1 MYNDGDVHKRH
12 VAVESNHER
21 RINSLV
27 VDQGASDAVGSWM
40 WLKKDEVETETPPP
54 VSDNQGLGFKST
66 ADLDYVVPKYPGQ
79 IELFQRRKVAWPKLA
94 DVRRHSKGEAINI
107 AQEEETKAETI
118 TKKALR
124 RMQALAI
131 RSAFNSEEPDVP
143 QGIIDATLLPGKLL
157 K

>member
-1 MYNDGDVHKRH
+1 M
-12 VAVESNHER
+12 
-21 RINSLV
+21 
-27 VDQGASDAVGSWM
+27 
-40 WLKKDEVETETPPP
+40 
-54 VSDNQGLGFKST
+54 
-66 ADLDYVVPKYPGQ
+66 
-79 IELFQRRKVAWPKLA
+79 LA

-107 AQEEETKAETI
+107 AQEEEIKAETI